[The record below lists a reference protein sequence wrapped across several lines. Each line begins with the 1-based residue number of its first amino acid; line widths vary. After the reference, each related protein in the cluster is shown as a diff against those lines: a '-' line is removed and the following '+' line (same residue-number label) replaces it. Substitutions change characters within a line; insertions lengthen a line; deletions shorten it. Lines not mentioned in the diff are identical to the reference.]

1 MGPIYQ
7 NGHPLSRE
15 CLRVCQAVQ
24 RLEMPLLIHQGTTF
38 PLSGPLA
45 YARPFILDEI
55 ALHYP
60 ELRFVIAHVGHPS
73 FEEAISVVRRHPHV
87 FADVSALVTRR
98 WQLYQ
103 IVVSAAEYR
112 VAYKLLF
119 GTDYPLASARA
130 TIDGLRKLV
139 GNPFGTG
146 MPVIVEEV
154 IEGIIQRDSLELLG
168 PPVP

>member
-1 MGPIYQ
+1 MCEA
-7 NGHPLSRE
+7 L
-15 CLRVCQAVQ
+15 Q
-24 RLEMPLLIHQGTTF
+24 RLEIPSLIHQGTTF
-38 PLSGPLA
+38 SLAGPLA
-45 YARPFILDEI
+45 CARPFILDEI

-112 VAYKLLF
+112 VAHKLLF

-154 IEGIIQRDSLELLG
+154 IEGIIQRDGLELLG